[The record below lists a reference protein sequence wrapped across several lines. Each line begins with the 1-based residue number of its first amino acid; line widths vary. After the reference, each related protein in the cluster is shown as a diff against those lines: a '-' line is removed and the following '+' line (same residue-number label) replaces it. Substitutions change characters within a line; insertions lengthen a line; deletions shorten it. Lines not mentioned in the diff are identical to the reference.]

1 MKPLLLSLPLAF
13 LLLGASPQDD
23 ARKELAKFEGTW
35 QPFYV
40 EIDGKELKADIKEH
54 RLVIAG
60 KSFIFSGDGKME
72 GTIAID
78 PSKKPPTID
87 TETTAGDHKGAKMVG
102 IYEISKD
109 RLMVC
114 YTAAPAERPSEFS
127 TKEKSGRFIVM
138 YKRLK

>member
-1 MKPLLLSLPLAF
+1 MKPLWLALGCLIF
-13 LLLGASPQDD
+13 LGAAPQDD
-23 ARKELAKFEGTW
+23 VKKELAKFEGTW

-40 EIDGKELKADIKEH
+40 EMDGKEFKGDIKEH

-60 KSFIFSGDGKME
+60 KSFVFTGDSKME
-72 GTIAID
+72 GTITID

-87 TETTAGDHKGAKMVG
+87 TETTSGDHKGTKMVG

-114 YTAAPAERPSEFS
+114 YTAAGSERPTEFR

>member
-1 MKPLLLSLPLAF
+1 MKPLWLA
-13 LLLGASPQDD
+13 LGCLILLGAAPQDD
-23 ARKELAKFEGTW
+23 IKKELAKFEGTW

-40 EIDGKELKADIKEH
+40 EMDGKEFKGDIKEH
-54 RLVIAG
+54 RLVVAG
-60 KSFIFSGDGKME
+60 KFFTFTGDGKME
-72 GTIAID
+72 GTITID

-87 TETTAGDHKGAKMVG
+87 TETTSGDHKGTKMVG

-114 YTAAPAERPSEFS
+114 YIAAPGELPTEFR
-127 TKEKSGRFIVM
+127 TKEKSGLFIVM